1 MLLIGQWRVDKLQWR
16 AYILL
21 MDDRY
26 CSINPQTIEPVNT
39 EKSPVWFAVG
49 DPGKSHL
56 QSWPLWGERLRTVAP
71 LTRTGAAAERLYAKT
86 GLPQL
91 EACVRRW
98 QLAPTNTDP
107 CIDQRLVGVTTASF
121 LCLSQSLAAKY
132 GAPSSPE
139 KNVGC
144 RCWLSD
150 QHADEETFYL
160 RARDS
165 GVTCVH
171 AHAHVGAVPM

>member
-26 CSINPQTIEPVNT
+26 CSINPQAIEPVNT
-39 EKSPVWFAVG
+39 EKSPFGSLSVTLE
-49 DPGKSHL
+49 SHL
-56 QSWPLWGERLRTVAP
+56 HSWPLWGEKSGTVAP
-71 LTRTGAAAERLYAKT
+71 LTRTGLYAKT

-132 GAPSSPE
+132 SASSSPE

-165 GVTCVH
+165 GVTYVH
-171 AHAHVGAVPM
+171 THAHVGAVPM